1 MQFDVHTGSIFKDI
15 IHQKQGLLGLFML
28 FSLILPL
35 QEDMVYILYVKR
47 VIFKI
52 KKSVPQK
59 KMFNYKEKIKYKDSD
74 RENFIICAIECFVW
88 KDVME

>member
-1 MQFDVHTGSIFKDI
+1 
-15 IHQKQGLLGLFML
+15 
-28 FSLILPL
+28 
-35 QEDMVYILYVKR
+35 MVYILYVKR

-59 KMFNYKEKIKYKDSD
+59 KMFNYKEKIKYKDSVT
-74 RENFIICAIECFVW
+74 ENFIICANECFVW